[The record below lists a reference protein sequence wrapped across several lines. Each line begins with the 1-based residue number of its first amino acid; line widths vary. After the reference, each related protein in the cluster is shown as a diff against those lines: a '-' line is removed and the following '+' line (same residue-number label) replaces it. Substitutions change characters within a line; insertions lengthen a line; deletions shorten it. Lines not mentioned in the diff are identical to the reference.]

1 MNTKSHIIEQVK
13 HEKPSFFVV
22 EKKEKMG
29 TPTEVRMSDIAKK
42 LRSVHAQMRMKHSPR
57 RLTLQSSVDE
67 SLKSYLDDISRAI
80 LAEHYIRRQKEKK
93 LFEHLEQIKMLVQ
106 SLHREKKSLEQAAV
120 TRHMSRSKS
129 FDSVV
134 QHLAHMA
141 CEESLE
147 CSSPQK
153 AQNFSEQ
160 NRTTSIQTNVENTLQ
175 QENRSSSPIEG
186 MKPCSKEAEE
196 LVGNS
201 IIEERHPTVQTSG
214 HYIENDQYSSLK
226 AESLGISFFL
236 RYPFK
241 KLLLCF
247 LIIAFMAAI
256 TLCFHVFLK
265 GVHFFNFMMLG

>member
-22 EKKEKMG
+22 EQKEKMS
-29 TPTEVRMSDIAKK
+29 TPTEVTMSDIAKK

-57 RLTLQSSVDE
+57 RLTLQSSVEE
-67 SLKSYLDDISRAI
+67 SFKSYLDDISRAI

-141 CEESLE
+141 CEESQE

-153 AQNFSEQ
+153 VQNFSEQ
-160 NRTTSIQTNVENTLQ
+160 NRTTPIQTNVENTLQ
-175 QENRSSSPIEG
+175 QGNRSSSPRES
-186 MKPCSKEAEE
+186 MKPSSKEAEE
-196 LVGNS
+196 LVGQS
-201 IIEERHPTVQTSG
+201 AREERRSTVQASG
-214 HYIENDQYSSLK
+214 RCTENDQYSSLK
-226 AESLGISFFL
+226 AEPLGISFFL
-236 RYPFK
+236 RYSIK
-241 KLLLCF
+241 KLFLCF

-256 TLCFHVFLK
+256 TLCFYGFLK
-265 GVHFFNFMMLG
+265 GVPFFNFMMLG